1 MGLYSRLILPRVLDC
16 AMKYDELT
24 DLRAAVIPGARGVV
38 LEVGIG
44 SGLNLPFY
52 STTVVTQVYGIDPSA
67 DLLAMAQK
75 KIASLPFP
83 VTLMNQSA
91 DRIPLGDVSVDT
103 VVVTWSLCSIPNP
116 MTTLQ
121 EMRRVLKPD
130 GRLIFIE
137 HGLSPDARVQSWQN
151 RLTPIWRRLA
161 GGCHLNRKMDEL
173 IRSSGFSIATLE
185 TRYIPGPRLVTLYC
199 TGTGRRV
206 VSTTIRWHDRTRLP
220 IASSTHRTASRGL
233 CRSRHRLP
241 QRKRSRAAFKTS
253 RSNGRG

>member
-1 MGLYSRLILPRVLDC
+1 MSIYSRFVLPRVLDC

-24 DLRAAVIPGARGVV
+24 DLRAAVIPDARGVV

-44 SGLNLPFY
+44 SGLNLPLY
-52 STTVVTQVYGIDPSA
+52 STTAVTQVYGIDPSA

-91 DRIPLGDVSVDT
+91 DRIPLGDVSIDT
-103 VVVTWSLCSIPNP
+103 VVVTWSLCSIPTP
-116 MTTLQ
+116 MTALH
-121 EMRRVLKPD
+121 EMRRVLKPE
-130 GRLIFIE
+130 GRLIFVE

-173 IRSSGFSIATLE
+173 IRSAGFSILTLE
-185 TRYIPGPRLVTLYC
+185 TRYIPGPRLVTY
-199 TGTGRRV
+199 TYVGTGRR
-206 VSTTIRWHDRTRLP
+206 S
-220 IASSTHRTASRGL
+220 
-233 CRSRHRLP
+233 
-241 QRKRSRAAFKTS
+241 
-253 RSNGRG
+253 